1 MLKNLRYLREKRG
14 LSQAQF
20 ARAIGISQ
28 QSVCKYENQTTVPG
42 VEMLTQIADFFDTSI
57 DFLVGNTDIER
68 RYETVYEYDLNDN
81 EMQMMEKYREFDKDG
96 QNALLSLLDVF
107 VNE

>member
-1 MLKNLRYLREKRG
+1 MIKNLRYLREKRG

-28 QSVCKYENQTTVPG
+28 QSVCKYENQTTIPG
-42 VEMLTQIADFFDTSI
+42 IDVLTQIANFFDTSI

-81 EMQMMEKYREFDKDG
+81 EMQMMEKYRGSGKDG
-96 QNALLSLLDVF
+96 QDAILSLLEVL
-107 VNE
+107 VKE